1 MEERVQ
7 GKLTEGPILRVL
19 LKLALPIM
27 ASSFLSTAYSIT
39 DMAWIGMLGSKAV
52 AGVGAS
58 SMYSWLSNGLSMLA
72 RMGGQVHVAQ
82 AIGLGDRERA
92 KRFASGAIQL
102 VIILGVIF
110 GSVCLLFT
118 EQLVGFFGLTDPVTL
133 KYAYAYMKIACGLVI
148 FAYIG
153 NVLTGLFTAQG
164 DSATPLKANA
174 IGLITNMVLDPL
186 LILGVGPF
194 PRLEVIGAAAATVTA
209 QFIVVTVLVVSII
222 RTKTGENILK
232 EISLILRPSKEDMK
246 ELIRI
251 GGPTA
256 IQNMVYCG
264 ISMVL
269 TRIATTFGE
278 GAIASQRV
286 GGQIE
291 SISWNTADGFAV
303 ALNAFV
309 GQNFGAGKKE
319 RVQKG
324 YRIAIT
330 TIFAWGLAVGII
342 FYFFAE
348 PISTLFF
355 HEPEIVLVSAGY
367 LMIMG
372 FSQPLLCVE
381 SVAIGGISG
390 LGNTKICSIFSII
403 LTGMRI
409 PLSLLLAK
417 TSLGVEGVWWAIT
430 ISSIIKGIVFHLIF
444 KNQCKK
450 AFIGRQ
456 E

>member
-1 MEERVQ
+1 MEENVQ

-39 DMAWIGMLGSKAV
+39 DMAWIGMLGAKAV

-58 SMYSWLSNGLSMLA
+58 SMFSWLSNGLSMLA

-82 AIGLGDRERA
+82 AIGCGDRPRA
-92 KRFASGAIQL
+92 RRFASAAIQL
-102 VIILGVIF
+102 VIILGILF
-110 GSVCLLFT
+110 GSMCILFT

-133 KYAYAYMKIACGLVI
+133 EYAYAYMKIACGLVV
-148 FAYIG
+148 FTYIG

-174 IGLITNMVLDPL
+174 IGLVTNMILDPL
-186 LILGVGPF
+186 FILGVGPI
-194 PRLEVIGAAAATVTA
+194 PRLEVVGAAIATITA
-209 QFIVVTVLVVSII
+209 QIIVVTVLVISIF
-222 RTKTGENILK
+222 RTKAGENILK
-232 EISLILRPSKEDMK
+232 EISLITPPAKEDMK
-246 ELIRI
+246 DLIRI

-291 SISWNTADGFAV
+291 SISWNTADGFAI

-309 GQNFGAGKKE
+309 GQNFGAKKKE

-324 YRIAIT
+324 YRIATT
-330 TIFAWGLAVGII
+330 TIFIWGLTVGVI
-342 FYFFAE
+342 FYLFGK
-348 PISTLFF
+348 PISALFF
-355 HEPEIVLVSAGY
+355 HEPEIVLISAGY

-372 FSQPLLCVE
+372 FSQPLMCVE

-390 LGNTKICSIFSII
+390 LGNTKICSIFSVI

-409 PLSLLLAK
+409 PLALLLTQ
-417 TSLGVEGVWWAIT
+417 TSLSVEGVWWAIT

-450 AFIGRQ
+450 AFMRQ
-456 E
+456 

>member
-1 MEERVQ
+1 MEEKIQ

-19 LKLALPIM
+19 FKLALPIM

-58 SMYSWLSNGLSMLA
+58 SMFGWLSNGLSTLA

-82 AIGLGDRERA
+82 AIGCGDKERA
-92 KRFASGAIQL
+92 KRFASAALQL
-102 VIILGVIF
+102 VVVLGILF
-110 GSVCLLFT
+110 GSMCVLFT
-118 EQLVGFFGLTDPVTL
+118 KQLIGFFGLTDPVTL
-133 KYAYAYMKIACGLVI
+133 NYAYTYMKMACGLVI

-164 DSATPLKANA
+164 DSTTPLKANT
-174 IGLITNMVLDPL
+174 IGLVTNMILDPL
-186 LILGVGPF
+186 LILGVGFF
-194 PRLEVIGAAAATVTA
+194 PRLEVMGAAIATITA
-209 QFIVVTVLVVSII
+209 QIIVVTVLIVSIF
-222 RTKTGENILK
+222 RTKSGENILK
-232 EISLILRPSKEDMK
+232 EISLKTMPSKGDME

-251 GGPTA
+251 GGPA
-256 IQNMVYCG
+256 SLQSMVYCM

-269 TRIATTFGE
+269 TKIATTFGE

-291 SISWNTADGFAV
+291 ALSWNTSDGFSV

-309 GQNFGAGKKE
+309 AQNFGAKKQE

-324 YRIAIT
+324 YRIASA
-330 TIFAWGLAVGII
+330 TIFTWGTLVGLLFI
-342 FYFFAE
+342 FFSE
-348 PISTLFF
+348 PISRIFF
-355 HEPEIVLVSAGY
+355 HEPDIILISAGY

-372 FSQPLLCVE
+372 FSQPFMCVE
-381 SVAIGGISG
+381 SVAIGGTSG
-390 LGNTKICSIFSII
+390 LGNTKICSIISII

-409 PLSLLLAK
+409 PLALLLTK

-430 ISSIIKGIVFHLIF
+430 ISSIVKGIVFHFVF
-444 KNQCKK
+444 KNQSKK
-450 AFIGRQ
+450 AFRGV
-456 E
+456 